1 VVAEI
6 CIKMHTLCGELE
18 CTREFVAA
26 AAMQTRGN
34 LLGRPWCMAQNAD
47 PFGGGDHTL
56 HLLSAHSP
64 RPRAVHAGNVC
75 SADGAHGRPPGT

>member
-1 VVAEI
+1 MHQGI
-6 CIKMHTLCGELE
+6 CCCYADERKFIRTTLIG
-18 CTREFVAA
+18 
-26 AAMQTRGN
+26 
-34 LLGRPWCMAQNAD
+34 PWCMAQNAD

-75 SADGAHGRPPGT
+75 SADGVHGRPPGT